1 MEEDF
6 LDPDYFVPYIRPE
19 QLSPEAFQRI
29 SELAKLRIP
38 RHFLRKYIK
47 AHFHATISKAQLRN
61 FKEGLYKTPTSP
73 FLESSDASDVEEI
86 MDMEGWPS
94 EEIPTA
100 EIQSSSVETHDIG
113 QDKVRTSDVA
123 ERISNITDEALADA
137 LDRASREQLIRLAA
151 PRLESKL
158 SLWELLMLHCK
169 AGGTPD
175 AITALFLVEFL
186 AFVKEVQDFLQRQ
199 LDHIDVESPSASA
212 HDSLWRK
219 HRTSAACADVGIG
232 ESLLPSRIQKTQWR
246 PRSLHNSVRD
256 KGGVSSTS
264 QKNSVITVTGGLVQ
278 IETAEQ
284 AAILGLPRG
293 KYRMR
298 LPPDFEK
305 SHRTPPPTGSRMG
318 FSSST
323 SHQPTSPLPPD
334 ITGSEVCV
342 SNRSPAGGV
351 GRSTPTTP
359 LPLPSGSYLS
369 TEPTTAENARLLSE
383 SFALTTPPTVDH
395 PLTSAQPIPQI
406 DTASPA
412 TSRRST
418 VFKHRFCLLPGLKKP
433 LEIPSSKTDKTD
445 STIPT
450 ISQSAPFVPPDALT
464 PLVLEFEEPSFGG
477 VMASGPIDPPLSP
490 SQSTSEQYTAVSEP
504 SAWDPPTSDLAS
516 HPATQSSLP
525 DGDLVGPIP
534 DEWIS
539 SGRFQ
544 PLIMDSG
551 SPSQLL
557 LESASGGVFHRT
569 TGRLVFRVPPGSSPL
584 LLSPPSTPT
593 STIPSSDVNKVSID
607 TTAAAA
613 AVASAS
619 STPSLVIERI
629 SAAHVIVTRV
639 DGARFMVEDG
649 GNGLTQATMEKILR
663 LSA

>member
-1 MEEDF
+1 MSPLNPTQYARAVDEHSARRSASSVIFGPDAVTTNTASTTVPTPNPTSTTTAST
-6 LDPDYFVPYIRPE
+6 LSTVAPDPRAALPSDIVTYIITVTINAATTNTTTSTYPVTSRNVPDV
-19 QLSPEAFQRI
+19 LSTTNAF
-29 SELAKLRIP
+29 
-38 RHFLRKYIK
+38 
-47 AHFHATISKAQLRN
+47 TITLTSSDVDS
-61 FKEGLYKTPTSP
+61 TPTSP

-113 QDKVRTSDVA
+113 QDNVRTSDVA
-123 ERISNITDEALADA
+123 ERISNIADEALADVA
-137 LDRASREQLIRLAA
+137 
-151 PRLESKL
+151 
-158 SLWELLMLHCK
+158 
-169 AGGTPD
+169 
-175 AITALFLVEFL
+175 
-186 AFVKEVQDFLQRQ
+186 
-199 LDHIDVESPSASA
+199 
-212 HDSLWRK
+212 
-219 HRTSAACADVGIG
+219 
-232 ESLLPSRIQKTQWR
+232 QWR

-305 SHRTPPPTGSRMG
+305 SHRTPPPTSSRMG

-323 SHQPTSPLPPD
+323 SHQPTSPLPAD

-383 SFALTTPPTVDH
+383 SFAPTTPPTVDH
-395 PLTSAQPIPQI
+395 PLTSSQPIPQI

-433 LEIPSSKTDKTD
+433 LEIPLSKADKTD
-445 STIPT
+445 STLPT
-450 ISQSAPFVPPDALT
+450 NSQSAPFVPPDALT

-516 HPATQSSLP
+516 HPATQVLSA
-525 DGDLVGPIP
+525 DNTID
-534 DEWIS
+534 DTDRC
-539 SGRFQ
+539 SG
-544 PLIMDSG
+544 
-551 SPSQLL
+551 
-557 LESASGGVFHRT
+557 
-569 TGRLVFRVPPGSSPL
+569 
-584 LLSPPSTPT
+584 
-593 STIPSSDVNKVSID
+593 
-607 TTAAAA
+607 AAA
-613 AVASAS
+613 
-619 STPSLVIERI
+619 
-629 SAAHVIVTRV
+629 
-639 DGARFMVEDG
+639 DDDDDDG
-649 GNGLTQATMEKILR
+649 GDDDDDDNDGYD
-663 LSA
+663 